1 VVSTRQ
7 VILVVLATI
16 VIFATGVMT
25 GGLLV
30 KKTMPVPPAAE
41 PFLNRFEVA
50 HRAVNQLDLAP
61 EQRLRVHRI
70 IRDKQELIADYFKIL
85 EPDLQDVFKQMRK
98 QIFEELTPPQRQRL
112 EELMK
117 QRPIRNLPNRPD
129 FRPGPFPP
137 LNSDGGKPPLN
148 PNQRPPVPPGPNGP
162 RRFRPDGAGPRQPA
176 PDPPPNPAGNP

>member
-1 VVSTRQ
+1 LVVSARQ

-16 VIFATGVMT
+16 VIFGTGVVT

-30 KKTMPVPPAAE
+30 KKSMPIPPSGE
-41 PFLNRFEVA
+41 PFLNRFEMA

-85 EPDLQDVFKQMRK
+85 EPDVQDLFKQMRK

-112 EELMK
+112 EELMR
-117 QRPIRNLPNRPD
+117 QRPMRNLQNRPEN
-129 FRPGPFPP
+129 FRPGP
-137 LNSDGGKPPLN
+137 LTGTNSN
-148 PNQRPPVPPGPNGP
+148 PRFSAPPGPNGP
-162 RRFRPDGAGPRQPA
+162 RRFRPNGGDPRP
-176 PDPPPNPAGNP
+176 PLPPPKPAENP

>member
-16 VIFATGVMT
+16 VIFAAGVVT

-30 KKTMPVPPAAE
+30 KKTTPVAPAGE

-85 EPDLQDVFKQMRK
+85 EPDVQDVFKQMRK

-117 QRPIRNLPNRPD
+117 QRAARSFPNRPEN

-137 LNSDGGKPPLN
+137 LNSDGSKPPLY
-148 PNQRPPVPPGPNGP
+148 PNQRPSSQPGPNGP
-162 RRFRPDGAGPRQPA
+162 RRFRPDGAEPRPPIPPPA
-176 PDPPPNPAGNP
+176 PAEKP